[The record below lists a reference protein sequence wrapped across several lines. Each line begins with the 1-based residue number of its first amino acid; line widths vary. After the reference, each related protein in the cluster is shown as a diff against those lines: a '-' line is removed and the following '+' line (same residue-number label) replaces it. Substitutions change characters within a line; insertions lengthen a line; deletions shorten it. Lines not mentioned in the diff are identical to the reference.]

1 MKKKEKNKN
10 GVKDKNKR
18 VDAAILIICAVILI
32 ISGIILTVNG
42 AFKEKEYNVDY
53 FSFKVKK
60 YDKVDDNTF
69 ENKDKTCRIKVFSQP
84 MTDININ
91 DFGQVQKINGN
102 DWAYQKNEKG
112 AIWIAYYKNILYNV
126 SMEATGDKDCN
137 EEFTNIKN
145 TFSFLKN
152 E

>member
-1 MKKKEKNKN
+1 MKNK
-10 GVKDKNKR
+10 KSIKSKNKK
-18 VDAAILIICAVILI
+18 VDAVILIICAVILI
-32 ISGIILTVNG
+32 ASGIILTVNG
-42 AFKEKEYNVDY
+42 VFKEEEYNVDY
-53 FSFKVKK
+53 FSFKVKE
-60 YDKVDDNTF
+60 YDKIENNTF